1 MQWDRAAGWAAIAA
15 GGVVL
20 LVGWFGLSG
29 TAFPAEQI
37 PYLMSGGIGGLFL
50 LGVGAVLVLSADLR
64 DEWRKLD
71 ALERELSRHG
81 LETEAGEAPSSA
93 QGHEGNGGR
102 PRGRSGAVRTGRPV
116 EAQRT

>member
-1 MQWDRAAGWAAIAA
+1 MA

-29 TAFPAEQI
+29 TAFPAEQL

-50 LGVGAVLVLSADLR
+50 LGVGAVLLLSADLR

-71 ALERELSRHG
+71 GLERELSRWV
-81 LETEAGEAPSSA
+81 
-93 QGHEGNGGR
+93 QEGVEPPASPPPDVEENGRRNGGR
-102 PRGRSGAVRTGRPV
+102 RSEAIRTGKVLEGR
-116 EAQRT
+116 RS